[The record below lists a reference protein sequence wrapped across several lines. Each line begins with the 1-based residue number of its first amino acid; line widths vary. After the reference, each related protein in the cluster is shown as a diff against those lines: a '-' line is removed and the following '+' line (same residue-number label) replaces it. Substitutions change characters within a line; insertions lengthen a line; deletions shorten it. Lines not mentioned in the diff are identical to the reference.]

1 MRYEKL
7 CTRESFGRNKR
18 RKHGDYRFGQENREI
33 QCTKT
38 EPDEHYHP
46 WEDSYETVQ
55 IKCKVRRRGRRGMA
69 MPMVGRLRVYDA
81 LSVHKAP

>member
-1 MRYEKL
+1 LHYEKR
-7 CTRESFGRNKR
+7 CTRESFRRNKR

-38 EPDEHYHP
+38 EPDEHDHP

-55 IKCKVRRRGRRGMA
+55 IKCKVCRRGRRGMA
-69 MPMVGRLRVYDA
+69 MPMVSGLSVCDA
-81 LSVHKAP
+81 LGVHEAP